1 MRPLTKKAGAV
12 LDKLTEGL
20 NELGAHKKIDNSEAF
35 MAVYIEYIEDTN
47 WGPLFSVAHYY
58 EQNGDLMRDP
68 EMIFLRARD
77 RKYYPTYFRQ
87 DGSLGLEQNSVI
99 IESGTVKGFLPSIQD
114 EHRDFANRWMQN
126 IQDQQ
131 GL

>member
-1 MRPLTKKAGAV
+1 MKPLTKYACSV
-12 LDKLTEGL
+12 LDLLTEGL
-20 NELGAHKKIDNSEAF
+20 DKLGDHKKIDNSEAF
-35 MAVYIEYIEDTN
+35 MAVYIEYIEKTN
-47 WGPLFSVAHYY
+47 WGPLFSIAHYY

-87 DGSLGLEQNSVI
+87 DGSLGFEQNSVI

-114 EHRDFANRWMQN
+114 EHRAFANQWMQN
-126 IQDQQ
+126 IMDQQ
-131 GL
+131 EL